1 MNTHTSVGRR
11 LVAALGAAAVGFAG
25 AVALASPASAA
36 TPANID
42 NSRNGN
48 STITVHKHAQPSP
61 VGKAG
66 DGTELDTALANPLSG
81 VEFSLYKL
89 SDIDLTTEAGWTTAT
104 TISDAIND
112 GAVPVTT
119 GDPVTSVTIDGEAY
133 QVSFVNTQE
142 TVDGAT
148 TFGTGATGDTTPA
161 DLGFGI
167 YLIVE
172 GADNGGNNITDKAA
186 PFIVSLPFA
195 TGDNTWNY
203 DVHAYPKNSVT
214 AITKTVKEPTV
225 GSAEDLNRDLVRW
238 EIALD
243 VPNLTTG
250 DTLTKFEIVDTILA
264 SELSFVATPPIDV
277 DGNSFT
283 VTDAAGNTVALPTPI
298 AEYFTWTP
306 ATPSGTTL
314 TLSATEEGLE
324 WLQANAEGGT
334 VTASILTRLVG
345 VPTDGDVTNSVV
357 GNIND
362 GTVTTNKKTPVGE
375 LEIFKWADTSSTDT
389 PTITGLGGANFA
401 LYTDEG
407 KINRVVVNGVN
418 EWGPTDNDGY
428 LKISNLKPGTYYLV
442 ETVAPTGYQLIPD
455 PIPVTIVKGQTVTP
469 QEVTVSGTNYK
480 PVENQQVPEWKL
492 PLTGANGQLL
502 ALLGGGAL
510 VLLAGGTA
518 LVARKRSH
526 QNQG

>member
-1 MNTHTSVGRR
+1 MNTHTSLGRR
-11 LVAALGAAAVGFAG
+11 IVAALGAAAVGLAG

-36 TPANID
+36 IPANID

-61 VGKAG
+61 VGEAG
-66 DGTELDTALANPLSG
+66 DGTELDTAPANPLSG

-89 SDIDLTTEAGWTTAT
+89 SNIDLTTVEGWTTAT
-104 TISDAIND
+104 AVSTAING
-112 GAVPVTT
+112 GAVPVPDA
-119 GDPVTSVTIDGEAY
+119 DPATSVTIGGTNYPVTPVE
-133 QVSFVNTQE
+133 TQE
-142 TVDGAT
+142 TGTDGAA
-148 TFGTGATGDTTPA
+148 TFGNASGAAGTD

-172 GADNGGNNITDKAA
+172 GADKGDNNITDKAA

-214 AITKTVKEPTV
+214 AITKTVKEPAA

-250 DTLTKFEIVDTILA
+250 DTLTKFEIVDTIVA
-264 SELSFVATPPIDV
+264 AELSFVATLPTGV

-283 VTDAAGNTVALPTPI
+283 VTDAAGTVLTVPAGTFEWDPT
-298 AEYFTWTP
+298 TP
-306 ATPSGTTL
+306 AGITL
-314 TLSATEEGLE
+314 TLKATTVGLE
-324 WLQANAEGGT
+324 WLQNNAQGGT
-334 VTASILTRLVG
+334 VTASILTKLVAVG
-345 VPTDGDVTNSVV
+345 DGEVTNSVV
-357 GNIND
+357 GNVND
-362 GTVTTNKKTPVGE
+362 GTVTTDTPTDVGE
-375 LEIFKWADTSSTDT
+375 LEIFKWADTSSTET
-389 PTITGLGGANFA
+389 PTITGLGGAKFA
-401 LYTDEG
+401 LYLDTA
-407 KINRVVVNGVN
+407 KTQRVVVNGVN
-418 EWGPTDNDGY
+418 EWGPTTDTGY
-428 LKISNLKPGTYYLV
+428 LKISNLKPGSYYLV
-442 ETVAPTGYQLIPD
+442 ETVAPTGYQLDTAPRE
-455 PIPVTIVKGQTVTP
+455 VTIVAGQTVRPTGAAN
-469 QEVTVSGTNYK
+469 EIGTNNYK
-480 PVENQQVPEWKL
+480 PVENQQVSEWKL